1 VRPRRCPRDTV
12 GQLQPLADA
21 RGITLETHLQPAP
34 CLADSSMLSILA
46 ANIVGNAIQHQNPD
60 STGGTVH
67 ITTGYDDGQ
76 VFFSVSD
83 PGPGISAEDLPHI
96 FERFYRADK
105 ARAGSSGHTG
115 LGLAIA
121 RIIAENHG
129 GSIKAVSSLGQG
141 ATFTVSLPSPPAT

>member
-1 VRPRRCPRDTV
+1 
-12 GQLQPLADA
+12 
-21 RGITLETHLQPAP
+21 
-34 CLADSSMLSILA
+34 MLSILA